1 MTSEME
7 RTGGPDR
14 STRSGVALQLVE
26 LRRSWGAVHAL
37 DGLSLDIAAGELVAF
52 LGPSGCGKTTAL
64 RIIAGL
70 DEADSGQVLVE
81 GEDISRVR
89 ASRRGMGMVH
99 QAYSLF
105 PNMTARD
112 NVAFGL
118 LMRKVGKAERRR
130 RAKDLL
136 DLVGLGAHAGHYP
149 SQMSGGQQQRVA
161 LARALAIEPRVLLL
175 DEPLSALDAKVR
187 GELRDEIRRIQ
198 LEVGTT
204 TVFVTHDQE
213 EAFALADRVAV
224 MNLGLLEQV
233 APPTEIYQRPRT
245 AFVAEFV
252 GLTNRLPG
260 VARGGMV
267 DVLDSQAPLLDGSVE
282 SGDVTVL
289 VRPESIRVTP
299 SPDGNATV
307 AAMSFRGAI
316 CLLRIRLTAGNIVLV
331 QVPSAESAELSLGTA
346 VRATMRAVSVLAV
359 PAANGQ
365 EGRSPSGEGAA
376 EGQDSSSATRSA
388 S

>member
-1 MTSEME
+1 MLF
-7 RTGGPDR
+7 R
-14 STRSGVALQLVE
+14 S
-26 LRRSWGAVHAL
+26 
-37 DGLSLDIAAGELVAF
+37 
-52 LGPSGCGKTTAL
+52 
-64 RIIAGL
+64 
-70 DEADSGQVLVE
+70 
-81 GEDISRVR
+81 
-89 ASRRGMGMVH
+89 GMVH

-316 CLLRIRLTAGNIVLV
+316 CLLRIQLTAGNIVLV